1 MSAIYKSTDVL
12 ILGGGTA
19 ALRAAVA
26 ASMAGVSVTMLRKGP
41 PNVWIVAFNA
51 PVLEGVDS
59 PGAYFNDMVR
69 QGGFISDFD
78 LVSTLT
84 SEAINQV
91 HFFEEHGISFQH
103 GDKGYAPRLTSGN
116 RTPRSLYT
124 TDRVGPEMIAVMR
137 RLLREQKASIKSNRS
152 AISLLINNDKAV
164 GVLAVDQKNWN
175 LEVYQ
180 AKAIVLAT
188 GGLGR
193 LYSVSNNNPD
203 LKGDGY
209 VLAYRAGAELVDM
222 EFVQFEPFWVI
233 VPGMKETN
241 GTSFL
246 LDDGPRIYNGKGE
259 EFIPFK
265 GMGLGKAELS
275 REIFLQVQ
283 AGNGTPNGGV
293 YFDLTH
299 VPAEKLKTHAR
310 FLAFCKRAG
319 LDLSKAPLEV
329 GPTQHHMM
337 GGVRID
343 PKAQSTI
350 PGLFAAGEVAG
361 GVHGAD
367 RLAGNSGTD
376 VLVYG
381 ARAGQFAAEYAKASG
396 ELSIPSRIIS
406 DSAMVLDRFAGSESL
421 DQNAVNEIHTKLE
434 EVLWDKAGIVRHKAS
449 LETTL
454 DVILGLKNET
464 LKLKAKEIG
473 EQVQILELENH
484 LLVAE
489 MIARGALLREES
501 RGAHYRSDFP
511 QRDDRNWLKSIMTY
525 QQESEMKNAILQLKR
540 VRTELVE

>member
-1 MSAIYKSTDVL
+1 MSIITKTTDVL

-19 ALRAAVA
+19 ALRAGVA
-26 ASMAGVSVTMLRKGP
+26 ASMAGVSVTILRKGP

-51 PVLEGVDS
+51 PVLEGIDS
-59 PGAYFNDMVR
+59 PGDYFNDMVR

-84 SEAINQV
+84 SEAIKQV
-91 HFFEEHGISFQH
+91 HFFEEHGISFKH
-103 GDKGYAPRLTSGN
+103 GKKGYAPRLTSGN
-116 RTPRSLYT
+116 RIPRSLYT
-124 TDRVGPEMIAVMR
+124 TDRVGPEMISCMG
-137 RLLREQKASIKSNRS
+137 RLLREQKVSIKSNRS
-152 AISLLINNDKAV
+152 AISLLINDGRAV

-175 LEVYQ
+175 LEIYQ
-180 AKAIVLAT
+180 AKAVILAT

-193 LYSVSNNNPD
+193 LYAVSNNNPN

-209 VLAYRAGAELVDM
+209 VLAYRVGADLVDM

-265 GMGLGKAELS
+265 GIGLGKAELS

-283 AGNGTPNGGV
+283 TGKGTPNGGV

-299 VPAEKLKTHAR
+299 VTPEKLKTHAR

-319 LDLSKAPLEV
+319 LDLSKEPLEV

-343 PKAQSTI
+343 PKARSTI

-381 ARAGQFAAEYAKASG
+381 ALAGQYAAEYAKASG
-396 ELSIPSRIIS
+396 DTSSGGPPCLSGLIPYADYEVQQPLIS
-406 DSAMVLDRFAGSESL
+406 PMMAVMPKLYIPGS
-421 DQNAVNEIHTKLE
+421 
-434 EVLWDKAGIVRHKAS
+434 
-449 LETTL
+449 
-454 DVILGLKNET
+454 
-464 LKLKAKEIG
+464 
-473 EQVQILELENH
+473 
-484 LLVAE
+484 
-489 MIARGALLREES
+489 
-501 RGAHYRSDFP
+501 
-511 QRDDRNWLKSIMTY
+511 TY
-525 QQESEMKNAILQLKR
+525 ISC
-540 VRTELVE
+540 